1 MSENTPSTGKGRPTP
16 PRKQQEAARRQPLI
30 GDKSP
35 DAVKA
40 AKARATE
47 ERRKA
52 REGMM
57 RGEERYLTVR
67 DKGPQR
73 RLARDIVD
81 SRFTAGQL
89 VMPALFV
96 MIIISYAGDIN
107 IQVYTLL
114 GMWILFFVIAVDAFL
129 IGRRVEKAIDKKFG
143 KGKIERGVRWYAAMR
158 SIQMRPMRLP
168 KPQVKRGDKVE

>member
-1 MSENTPSTGKGRPTP
+1 MTDKTPAAGKGRPTP
-16 PRKQQEAARRQPLI
+16 ARKQQEAANRKPLV

-35 DAVKA
+35 EAVKA
-40 AKARATE
+40 ARAAAAA
-47 ERRKA
+47 ERKKA

-96 MIIISYAGDIN
+96 MIIISYAGN
-107 IQVYTLL
+107 VAVQVYTLL
-114 GMWILFFVIAVDAFL
+114 GMWILFFVIAVDAFF
-129 IGRRVEKAIDKKFG
+129 IGRRVERVIEAKYG
-143 KGKIERGVRWYAAMR
+143 KGKLERGVRWYAAMR

-168 KPQVKRGDKVE
+168 KPQVKRGDKVD